1 VPVALVTGCSSGIGF
16 ATARELA
23 GRGHTVYAGVR
34 GDLAEVQREISAD
47 GRSGITVIE
56 LDVTSEQDARRAVTR
71 IAQAHGTIDFLV
83 NNAGVSMFAAI
94 EQVSLDQDRRMFETN
109 YFGPLRLIRLVLPL
123 MRAHGAGRIVN
134 VSSGA
139 GWIPTPYLST
149 YSATKH
155 ALDAMT
161 FCLAAE
167 THDQGIK
174 YTIISPGAYNS
185 GVGGKLWQPDHA
197 TIEGTNYA
205 ATREAHLAGWW
216 KHVQGRD
223 PQEVALAI
231 ADCLES
237 ENPPIRA
244 FVGDDIAGPA
254 RMRSTSDDETVLRYL
269 IASV

>member
-16 ATARELA
+16 DTARELA
-23 GRGHTVYAGVR
+23 SRGHTVYAGVR
-34 GDLAEVQREISAD
+34 SNLEKVQREISAGGGD
-47 GRSGITVIE
+47 GITVIQ
-56 LDVTSEQDARRAVTR
+56 LDVTSEEDASQAVTR

-123 MRAHGAGRIVN
+123 MRAHGEGRIVN

-174 YTIISPGAYNS
+174 YTIISPGGYNS

-197 TIEGTNYA
+197 SIEGTNYA
-205 ATREAHLAGWW
+205 ATREAHLARWW

-223 PQEVALAI
+223 PREVALAI

-237 ENPPIRA
+237 ANPPVRA
-244 FVGDDIAGPA
+244 FVGDDIQGPA
-254 RMRSTSDDETVLRYL
+254 QLRYTSDDETVLRFL

>member
-16 ATARELA
+16 DTARELA
-23 GRGHTVYAGVR
+23 RRGHTVYAGVR
-34 GDLAEVQREISAD
+34 GNLGEVQREISA
-47 GRSGITVIE
+47 GGPSGITVIQ
-56 LDVTSEQDARRAVTR
+56 LDVTSEGDARQAVTR
-71 IAQAHGTIDFLV
+71 VAETHGTIDFLV

-123 MRAHGAGRIVN
+123 MRAHGGGRIVN

-139 GWIPTPYLST
+139 GWVPVPYLST

-174 YTIISPGAYNS
+174 YTIISPGGYNS
-185 GVGGKLWQPDHA
+185 GVGGKLWQPEHA
-197 TIEGTNYA
+197 SIEGTNYA
-205 ATREAHLAGWW
+205 ATREAHLARWW

-223 PQEVALAI
+223 PREVALSI
-231 ADCLES
+231 ANCLES
-237 ENPPIRA
+237 DDPPIRA
-244 FVGDDIAGPA
+244 FVGDDVQGAA
-254 RMRSTSDDETVLRYL
+254 QMRYTSDDQTVLRFL
-269 IASV
+269 IAMV